1 MSKKDLRSELLS
13 TTLTDDPF
21 LSGCFRKYYPESKQE
36 VIASE
41 SRSVYFVFTNVSI
54 PSSNCDS
61 SGNGVLESWS
71 FSFPQL
77 SSSTLPECPIND
89 HIIWN
94 NCVGTINYGDDKYI
108 GEFKNDKRH
117 GQGTYIF
124 SHGDVYVGEFKN
136 DKRHGQGTYTYSEGD
151 QYEGEHKDNKWHG
164 YGKFTFSNGDVY
176 VGEFK
181 NAKRHGQGAYT
192 FSNGTISKGL
202 WENDAFLGDVITN
215 NYSEESLPT
224 DNCPSNK
231 NAEWHNCLGTY
242 AYEDGT
248 TYSGDWMSNKPHG
261 QGNLIYPSG
270 DKYSG
275 SLKNG
280 KRHGHGTYTY
290 ENGDM
295 YAGDWKEGRAS
306 GNGVFSWAN
315 GDNYFGEFKDG
326 KRHGQ
331 GNLVL
336 SNGDNISGLWS
347 NNEIVK
353 DESLDGETTHQK
365 NSKTD
370 HKTIPVSSGTGFAIT
385 QNGHLVSNYHVI
397 DGCQDV
403 LLQLS
408 NKDVHLNIIDH
419 DSQNDIVLLKGD
431 FYSNKFLPLSNE
443 GIELLEDIYVAGYPF
458 GDVLS
463 SSVKVTKG
471 IVSSLKGIGN
481 NSSNFQIDAALQP
494 GNSGGAIVN
503 NKGNVIGVAVAKLD
517 QKVILENFGVIPE
530 NTNFGIRTNVI
541 KNMISANEITLPVE
555 NKREL
560 QKKELGKNLSEATY
574 LLSCRMTLTQIK
586 KMESKKVMFENIK
599 H

>member
-1 MSKKDLRSELLS
+1 MGIMKSFLMSWLPIKVFFSTILTSLLLSSCVSTTSVLSEGNIYPGMSKKDLRSELL
-13 TTLTDDPF
+13 TTTFSDDPF
-21 LSGCFRKYYPESKQE
+21 LDGCFRKYYPESKQE

-61 SGNGVLESWS
+61 SGDGVLGNWS

-77 SSSTLPECPIND
+77 SNSTLPTGDIN
-89 HIIWN
+89 
-94 NCVGTINYGDDKYI
+94 
-108 GEFKNDKRH
+108 
-117 GQGTYIF
+117 
-124 SHGDVYVGEFKN
+124 
-136 DKRHGQGTYTYSEGD
+136 
-151 QYEGEHKDNKWHG
+151 
-164 YGKFTFSNGDVY
+164 
-176 VGEFK
+176 
-181 NAKRHGQGAYT
+181 
-192 FSNGTISKGL
+192 
-202 WENDAFLGDVITN
+202 TN
-215 NYSEESLPT
+215 NSFEESLLT

-242 AYEDGT
+242 VYEDGT

-275 SLKNG
+275 SFKNG
-280 KRHGHGTYTY
+280 KMHGHGTYTY

-295 YAGDWKEGRAS
+295 YAGDWKEGIIS

-503 NKGNVIGVAVAKLD
+503 TKGNVIGVAVAKLD

-574 LLSCRMTLTQIK
+574 LLTCRMTLTQIK
-586 KMESKKVMFENIK
+586 KMESKKVMFKSIK